1 MRRQHKKYR
10 KPKNSFDKERIEEEK
25 KIVQKYGLKNKR
37 EIWKADAF
45 IDKIRKTA
53 KKLLTAEAE
62 KQEAFLEKIIK
73 LGLTGKNSKIDDILS
88 LKKEDIL
95 ERRLQ
100 TIVFK
105 KGLAKTPNHARQ
117 LITHKH
123 VAVEN
128 SLVNIPS
135 FIVPIYLEDKIRLK

>member
-1 MRRQHKKYR
+1 
-10 KPKNSFDKERIEEEK
+10 
-25 KIVQKYGLKNKR
+25 LKNKR